1 MKNHINKKFG
11 TALMASSGTI
21 LCIIGVQS
29 MISGELQ
36 KIVKFRGVGEEMIF
50 TLFVLII
57 GAICL
62 GLAVSK
68 ITEKD

>member
-50 TLFVLII
+50 TLFVLMI

-62 GLAVSK
+62 GLTVST
-68 ITEKD
+68 IIEKD

>member
-1 MKNHINKKFG
+1 
-11 TALMASSGTI
+11 MASSGTI

-29 MISGELQ
+29 MVSGDLQ

-50 TLFVLII
+50 TLFVFII

-62 GLAVSK
+62 GLAVST

>member
-1 MKNHINKKFG
+1 
-11 TALMASSGTI
+11 MASSGTI
-21 LCIIGVQS
+21 LCIIGIQS
-29 MISGELQ
+29 MVSGDLQ

-50 TLFVLII
+50 TLFVLMI

-62 GLAVSK
+62 GLAVST

>member
-1 MKNHINKKFG
+1 MKRYLNKKFG
-11 TALMASSGTI
+11 TAFFGSLGTI
-21 LCIIGVQS
+21 LSAMVVQM
-29 MISGELQ
+29 MIVGDLQ
-36 KIVKFRGVGEEMIF
+36 KIVKFQGVGEEMIF

-62 GLAVSK
+62 GLAVST

>member
-1 MKNHINKKFG
+1 
-11 TALMASSGTI
+11 MASSGTI
-21 LCIIGVQS
+21 LCIMGVQS
-29 MISGELQ
+29 MVSGELQ

-62 GLAVSK
+62 GLAVST

>member
-1 MKNHINKKFG
+1 
-11 TALMASSGTI
+11 MASSGTI

-29 MISGELQ
+29 MVSGDLQ

-62 GLAVSK
+62 GLAVST
-68 ITEKD
+68 IVEKD

>member
-1 MKNHINKKFG
+1 M
-11 TALMASSGTI
+11 
-21 LCIIGVQS
+21 GVQS
-29 MISGELQ
+29 MVSGELQ

-62 GLAVSK
+62 GLTVST

>member
-1 MKNHINKKFG
+1 
-11 TALMASSGTI
+11 MASSGTI
-21 LCIIGVQS
+21 LCIMGVQS
-29 MISGELQ
+29 MVSGDLQ

-62 GLAVSK
+62 GLAVST

>member
-1 MKNHINKKFG
+1 
-11 TALMASSGTI
+11 MASSGTI
-21 LCIIGVQS
+21 LCIMGVQS
-29 MISGELQ
+29 MVSGDLQ

-62 GLAVSK
+62 GLTVST

>member
-21 LCIIGVQS
+21 LCILGVQS
-29 MISGELQ
+29 MVSGDLQ
-36 KIVKFRGVGEEMIF
+36 KIVKFRGAGEEMIF
-50 TLFVLII
+50 TLFVLMI

-62 GLAVSK
+62 GLAVST
-68 ITEKD
+68 IIEKD

>member
-1 MKNHINKKFG
+1 
-11 TALMASSGTI
+11 MASSGTI

-29 MISGELQ
+29 MVSGDLQ
-36 KIVKFRGVGEEMIF
+36 KIIKFRGVGEEMIF

-62 GLAVSK
+62 GLAVST

>member
-1 MKNHINKKFG
+1 MKNLINKKFG

-29 MISGELQ
+29 MVSGDLQ

-50 TLFVLII
+50 TLFVLMI

-62 GLAVSK
+62 GLTVST
-68 ITEKD
+68 IAEKD

>member
-11 TALMASSGTI
+11 TTLMASSGTI
-21 LCIIGVQS
+21 LCIIGIQS
-29 MISGELQ
+29 MVSGDLQ

-50 TLFVLII
+50 TLFVLMI

-62 GLAVSK
+62 GLAVST

>member
-1 MKNHINKKFG
+1 M
-11 TALMASSGTI
+11 
-21 LCIIGVQS
+21 GVQS
-29 MISGELQ
+29 MVSGDLQ

-62 GLAVSK
+62 GLAVST

>member
-1 MKNHINKKFG
+1 
-11 TALMASSGTI
+11 MASSGTI

-29 MISGELQ
+29 MVSGDLQ

-62 GLAVSK
+62 GLAVST